1 MASRVFLSM
10 GMPGIYVFGRSTAI
24 AVSPRLPPT
33 ASETQPGGPTRH
45 GTLGG
50 TMTRTIMYWVTT
62 AIVALMLLLALTYLS
77 GAKEVAE
84 GFTKVG
90 YPQHLRVVL
99 GFLKP
104 AAAIVILV
112 PRLARLKE
120 WAYAGATFA

>member
-10 GMPGIYVFGRSTAI
+10 GMPGNIRFQEKYGDRGF
-24 AVSPRLPPT
+24 PPAPT
-33 ASETQPGGPTRH
+33 DASETQPGKRTRH

-50 TMTRTIMYWVTT
+50 TMTRTIVYWVSTT
-62 AIVALMLLLALTYLS
+62 IVALMLLLALTYLS

-112 PRLARLKE
+112 
-120 WAYAGATFA
+120 